1 MGAPGKLKMVNM
13 LEAKT
18 HLSKLVQSVEKG
30 EGEVIISRNGKPVAR
45 LVAHRTEPKPRPR
58 LIGIAKGKFNVD
70 WEAFDAMDAEITKL
84 FYGEDFDEEA
94 WKRGEWEGKLD

>member
-1 MGAPGKLKMVNM
+1 MNAPAKIKQVNM

-18 HLSKLVQSVEKG
+18 HLSRLVAGVEKG

-45 LVAHRTEPKPRPR
+45 LVPHHVEKKPGKS
-58 LIGIAKGKFNVD
+58 LIGIAKGKFD
-70 WEAFDAMDAEITKL
+70 FDYEAFQAMDAEIVKL

-94 WKRGEWEGKLD
+94 WKRGEWEGSI

>member
-1 MGAPGKLKMVNM
+1 MNAPAKIKTVNM

-18 HLSKLVQSVEKG
+18 HLSRLVQSVENG

-45 LVAHRTEPKPRPR
+45 LVPHAATKPDVSKR
-58 LIGIAKGKFNVD
+58 IGVAKGEFQID
-70 WEAFDAMDAEITKL
+70 CEAFDTMDEEIAKL

-94 WKRGEWEGKLD
+94 WKRGDWEGKL